1 MYMLSMIYVPGDRVA
16 SKSVPKVQKKMGK
29 KCTKSTEENRQ
40 KSVPKVQREMEMCT
54 NVFKVKQFTVFRIN
68 FIITF

>member
-1 MYMLSMIYVPGDRVA
+1 MYMLSMIYVPGDRLA
-16 SKSVPKVQKKMGK
+16 SKSVPKVQRKIGK

-54 NVFKVKQFTVFRIN
+54 NVQS
-68 FIITF
+68 